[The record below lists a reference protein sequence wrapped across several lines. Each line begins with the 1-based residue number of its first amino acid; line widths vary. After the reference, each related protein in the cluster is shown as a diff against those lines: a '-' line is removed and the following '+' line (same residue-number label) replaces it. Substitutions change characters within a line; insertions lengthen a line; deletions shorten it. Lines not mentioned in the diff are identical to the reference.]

1 MLSPVQL
8 RARLLPV
15 VTVFAII
22 VAAVPVIR
30 AAAPGAMVLRDARA
44 LALPEPGAV
53 RVYLSIEN
61 QGEADRLLGAQAPGA
76 TATLVNPEAPE
87 GAAIPARM
95 RAELGP
101 DGAYVL
107 LTGLEGAMIDGRRIP
122 LSLVFANAGTLEV
135 QAQLQTARPAAESE
149 TRDPRQHSP
158 ALSGKDANAL
168 HLDPSLIAGL
178 DPSLDPNL
186 DHNGLCIVGDSVERI
201 ALFLDATPM
210 GDTWQFTAMTQGF
223 VYSDTFVGG
232 PHFPGL
238 GHGHLFLDGLRL
250 GQLFAP
256 EGEIGALPPG
266 TSRLRV
272 TLSRNDHSLYTI
284 GDRPVSATLRIDVP

>member
-1 MLSPVQL
+1 MLSSVQL
-8 RARLLPV
+8 RARLLPA

-30 AAAPGAMVLRDARA
+30 AAAPGAVVLRDARA
-44 LALPEPGAV
+44 VPLPEPGAV
-53 RVYLSIEN
+53 RVYLSIDN

-76 TATLVNPEAPE
+76 SATLVNPEAPE
-87 GAAIPARM
+87 GAAIPART

-107 LTGLEGAMIDGRRIP
+107 LTGLDDAMIDGRLIP

-135 QAQLQTARPAAESE
+135 RAQFQTVPPAKE
-149 TRDPRQHSP
+149 TQDPRQHSP
-158 ALSGKDANAL
+158 ADASQYTPPV
-168 HLDPSLIAGL
+168 HLDEGL
-178 DPSLDPNL
+178 DHD
-186 DHNGLCIVGDSVERI
+186 GLCIVGDSVERI
-201 ALFLDATPM
+201 ALFLDVSPK
-210 GDTWQFTAMTQGF
+210 GDAWQFTAMTQGF